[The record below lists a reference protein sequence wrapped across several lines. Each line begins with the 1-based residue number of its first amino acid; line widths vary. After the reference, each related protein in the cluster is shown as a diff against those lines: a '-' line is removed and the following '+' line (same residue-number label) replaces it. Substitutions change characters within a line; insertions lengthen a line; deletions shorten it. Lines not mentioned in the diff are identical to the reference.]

1 MCNVETKDDNKPFNS
16 GGLGRCSEPNA
27 VSKIQRSRDLKIQDE
42 GHKFHAAAKRLDV
55 ILSGASYDV
64 FAVDVYYHK
73 TSYVNFTYAY
83 DRKLSSADAAE
94 KETLVVEIMD
104 TFFKLFH
111 CMVIK
116 DQNAY
121 FVRELIDDIK
131 EISEDYDLE
140 DPPISKTCM
149 LKKHLIEKF
158 GEAFDF
164 ICLGTGWWSIP
175 VQSTRYLILQ
185 LLFKEMDSTNLM

>member
-42 GHKFHAAAKRLDV
+42 GHMFHAAAKQLDV

-73 TSYVNFTYAY
+73 TCYVNFTYAY
-83 DRKLSSADAAE
+83 DRKLPSADAAE

-111 CMVIK
+111 CMVIE
-116 DQNAY
+116 DQNTH
-121 FVRELIDDIK
+121 FVRELNDDIK
-131 EISEDYDLE
+131 EISEDYDL
-140 DPPISKTCM
+140 DYPPI
-149 LKKHLIEKF
+149 
-158 GEAFDF
+158 
-164 ICLGTGWWSIP
+164 
-175 VQSTRYLILQ
+175 
-185 LLFKEMDSTNLM
+185 